1 MKKFFTLCAALLM
14 SALSFADSGTVQN
27 IPTTDSNPFDC
38 STVVLEQVSYPDNA
52 GWNGNNIDWIGHG
65 DVVSYN
71 INNTVE
77 SAYKI
82 TFTYSTI
89 LEGVTVDFVIK
100 DASDKEVFKS
110 TIETPCT
117 SGGLNDWSNYVAAES
132 AVTPV
137 LPTGAY
143 KFYIYYGEGTWQ
155 GEANYFACNINN
167 IKFEAVAGGAAG
179 ASFDIDLSTVDT
191 SESKAG
197 NLHYM
202 ADGDENC
209 PRLDYPGAG
218 SIAKFEID
226 IPETSAYKIAF
237 NYASPMDKMFMVWT
251 LTNAAGELVYNE
263 YFPLEPTGAPGDFW
277 TIYKDFDGV
286 PTTPVLA
293 AGKYTLRIYYNVSV
307 DGEVTPAWYDGNEN
321 AAFHSNIKSITF
333 TAVAGGE
340 TGGVAD
346 AALDATTLDEGNS
359 TSAIW
364 LFADGYIISNT
375 ANKSAAAGS
384 VNTLKYSRNTTFT
397 IEVPAGKTVTA
408 VEFEGYTNGTWADG
422 SYSFVGVLGDQTF
435 NEKTDDKT
443 LEWMAN
449 RTAKYGFPGND
460 ETNDDGTQKVAT
472 HKIDLASPVEGG
484 GKIDFA
490 FYGTNQVC
498 AIVRLYTGGGA
509 AQEAKVIY
517 SWIGAE
523 AGATEVGGKAV
534 ASDGE
539 SVNYLNA
546 GGDGTEYYTIR
557 INKKKADIATDNVEF
572 TLDEPL
578 QAGDE
583 IAITGYRN
591 KDTDANG
598 NLYILFENGTEIDE
612 GEDVKWN
619 NVHADYGQKPN
630 TNTYAVGDAA
640 GSKSFK
646 IARSKASTNV
656 FITEIKITRGGAT
669 GIESV
674 KAVKVIPV
682 NNFIYNLAGQRVD
695 ANYKGVVIKNG
706 KKFLQK

>member
-117 SGGLNDWSNYVAAES
+117 SGGLNDWSTYVAAES

-167 IKFEAVAGGAAG
+167 IKFEAVAGGATGPAP
-179 ASFDIDLSTVDT
+179 ADIAIDITQPTFITDANGT
-191 SESKAG
+191 G
-197 NLHYM
+197 NYN
-202 ADGDENC
+202 GEK
-209 PRLDYPGAG
+209 LDYYQIGDVISLPLVVGEAG
-218 SIAKFEID
+218 TYKLSIDYATVMSDLAITYSIETLDGTEVWKETVAMPYTT
-226 IPETSAYKIAF
+226 PEPDTNDWRF
-237 NYASPMDKMFMVWT
+237 VGNTTAS
-251 LTNAAGELVYNE
+251 TNA
-263 YFPLEPTGAPGDFW
+263 T
-277 TIYKDFDGV
+277 
-286 PTTPVLA
+286 LA
-293 AGKYTLRIYYNVSV
+293 AGNYKLIIAYNGQGVF
-307 DGEVTPAWYDGNEN
+307 GGNPLN
-321 AAFHSNIKSITF
+321 F
-333 TAVAGGE
+333 TANIHAMKLIGVSGAGAVA
-340 TGGVAD
+340 TAD

-669 GIESV
+669 GIEAV